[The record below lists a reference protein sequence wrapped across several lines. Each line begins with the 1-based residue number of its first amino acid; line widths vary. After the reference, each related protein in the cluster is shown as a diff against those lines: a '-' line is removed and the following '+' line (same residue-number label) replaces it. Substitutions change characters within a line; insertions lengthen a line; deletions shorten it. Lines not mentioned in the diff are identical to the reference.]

1 MDDFAS
7 LRRNMVDCQLRTY
20 DITDRA
26 ALAAADTVP
35 REAFVPENLS
45 HLAYLDQS
53 IPLPGTGRALMTPMV
68 AVRMIQLLDPQPGES
83 VLEYAGGSG
92 YGAALM
98 AGMRA
103 KATLWEPD
111 AVARALAEA
120 ALARAGAGDVTVT
133 ATQPA
138 NAGFDAI
145 LVSGAC
151 EVSPETL
158 FPLLRPE
165 GRLIVVEGLGHAARV
180 MLYLKSSD
188 VVSGRP
194 VFDAAAPVLS
204 EFRRPAA
211 FVF

>member
-26 ALAAADTVP
+26 ALAAADSVP
-35 REAFVPENLS
+35 REAFVPGNLS

-68 AVRMIQLLDPQPGES
+68 AVRMIQLLDPQPGEAA
-83 VLEYAGGSG
+83 LEYAGGSG
-92 YGAALM
+92 YGAALLASM
-98 AGMRA
+98 GA

-111 AVARALAEA
+111 DAARALAES
-120 ALARAGAGDVTVT
+120 ALSRAGAGNVTITAAQPEAASFDV
-133 ATQPA
+133 
-138 NAGFDAI
+138 I

-151 EVSPETL
+151 EIVPETL

-165 GRLIVVEGLGHAARV
+165 GRLIVIEGLGRAARV
-180 MLYLKSSD
+180 MLYLKSSEI
-188 VVSGRP
+188 VSGRP
-194 VFDAAAPVLS
+194 VFDAAAPVIS

>member
-26 ALAAADTVP
+26 ALAAADSVP
-35 REAFVPENLS
+35 REAFVPGSLS

-68 AVRMIQLLDPQPGES
+68 AVRMIQLLDPQPDEAA
-83 VLEYAGGSG
+83 LEYAGGSG
-92 YGAALM
+92 YGAALLASM
-98 AGMRA
+98 GA

-111 AVARALAEA
+111 DAARALAES
-120 ALARAGAGDVTVT
+120 ALSRAGAGNVTITAAQPEAASFDV
-133 ATQPA
+133 
-138 NAGFDAI
+138 I

-151 EVSPETL
+151 EIVPETL

-165 GRLIVVEGLGHAARV
+165 GRLIVVEGLGRAARV
-180 MLYLKSSD
+180 MLYLKSSEI
-188 VVSGRP
+188 VSGRP
-194 VFDAAAPVLS
+194 VFDAAAPVIS